1 MATDKFLGSLCPP
14 SLVPWVGRGT
24 FAPLASKGGGQ
35 GPPGCDAKH
44 KMLFCCAPQGE
55 EEEEVEEGREGWG
68 WTQGA
73 LGDWLILD
81 N

>member
-1 MATDKFLGSLCPP
+1 MDKFLGSFCLL

-24 FAPLASKGGGQ
+24 FAPLASKGGGR
-35 GPPGCDAKH
+35 GPPGSGAPH

-55 EEEEVEEGREGWG
+55 EEEEGRAGWG

-73 LGDWLILD
+73 LGDWLVPA